1 MNAVARD
8 IILKPEDAFDWQAPD
23 YGPIWKRRLDRLAK
37 LRADPKYLQA
47 CRLYYKDH
55 IADFIQ
61 DWGVT
66 VDPRNAKPGSG
77 VKRPVTMPFVLFPKQ
92 RELIDWYVERWLQS
106 EQGHGDG
113 CVLKS
118 RDCGASWLAMSTA
131 VSLCLFY
138 ESVSV
143 GFGSAIKD
151 KVDNA
156 GDPDS
161 LFYKGRMFIRY
172 LPREFKGAWDER
184 KCSADMRLVFPDSDG
199 SITGECGDK
208 IGRGGRKTIY
218 FVDEFAFVERP
229 KLVDANLIANTNC
242 RIEISSVHGTANVFA
257 EHARGGEWP
266 VFDFDYH
273 DDPRKCNTTGEPLTV
288 LYNGAYEVIP
298 PRGLLPWF
306 RVKKTKTDPVV
317 WNQEYE
323 RDFLAS
329 VEGII
334 IPQEWIEAAVDA
346 HIKLNIPITGPRW
359 GSFDV
364 ADQGKDKCCYASGQG
379 ILLDFIESWKGKGSN
394 IYKSVERVFRL
405 ADGFS
410 EIAGSKPLDEEFNY
424 DTDGMGAGVRGDANK
439 INSERE
445 TNGLRV
451 LPVSPFWGSGKVQEP
466 TSDVPGTEGGRK
478 NEDFF
483 ENFKAQSWWG
493 LRMKFLAT
501 YRAVT
506 GEDKNYDP
514 SALISLSSKLPELT
528 RTKSE
533 LSQPVWKWSKTG
545 KMMIDKTPD
554 DVASPNNGDTVMMR
568 FGYRATPWIFPDEL
582 FNTI

>member
-1 MNAVARD
+1 MNAVLR
-8 IILKPEDAFDWQAPD
+8 PELTFDWQTPD
-23 YGPIWKRRLDRLAK
+23 YGPIWKRRLERLAM
-37 LRADPKYLQA
+37 LRNEPKYLQA
-47 CRLYYKDH
+47 CRLYYREH
-55 IADFIQ
+55 IPDFIQ

-66 VDPRNAKPGSG
+66 VDPRNAKPGTG
-77 VKRPVTMPFVLFPKQ
+77 LKRPVTMPFLLFPRQ
-92 RELIDWYVERWLQS
+92 RELIEWYVERWLQS
-106 EQGHGDG
+106 EAGHGDG
-113 CVLKS
+113 VVLKS
-118 RDCGASWLAMSTA
+118 RDCGASWLAMATA

-161 LFYKGRMFIRY
+161 LFYKGRMFVRY

-273 DDPRKCNTTGEPLTV
+273 DDPRKCNTTGADLTV
-288 LYNGAYEVIP
+288 IYNGATEVIP

-306 RVKKTKTDPVV
+306 RVKKAKTDPVV

-329 VEGII
+329 VEGIV
-334 IPQEWIEAAVDA
+334 IPQEWVEAAVDA
-346 HIKLNIPITGPRW
+346 HIKLGLAISGPRW

-364 ADQGKDKCCYASGQG
+364 ADQGKDKCCYISAQG
-379 ILLDFIESWKGKGSN
+379 VLVDFIESWKGKGSD
-394 IYKSVERVFRL
+394 IYKSVERAFRL
-405 ADGFS
+405 ADQQ
-410 EIAGSKPLDEEFNY
+410 KDDEFNY
-424 DTDGMGAGVRGDANK
+424 DADGMGAGVRGDARK
-439 INSERE
+439 INEERE
-445 TNGLRV
+445 KANKERNMKYRILTVN
-451 LPVSPFWGSGKVQEP
+451 PFRGSGKIVDP
-466 TSDVPGTEGGRK
+466 LDSVPGTEGDRK

-483 ENFKAQSWWG
+483 ENFKAQCWWS
-493 LRMKFLAT
+493 LRMRFLAT
-501 YRAVT
+501 YRAVR
-506 GEDKNYDP
+506 GEDKAYDS
-514 SALISLSSKLPELT
+514 SALISLSSKMPELT

-533 LSQPVWKWSKTG
+533 LSQPVWTWSKTG

-554 DVASPNNGDTVMMR
+554 DVASPNNADTVMMR
-568 FGYRATPWIFPDEL
+568 FGYRTTPWSFPDEL

>member
-1 MNAVARD
+1 MATAVA
-8 IILKPEDAFDWQAPD
+8 
-23 YGPIWKRRLDRLAK
+23 
-37 LRADPKYLQA
+37 
-47 CRLYYKDH
+47 
-55 IADFIQ
+55 
-61 DWGVT
+61 
-66 VDPRNAKPGSG
+66 
-77 VKRPVTMPFVLFPKQ
+77 
-92 RELIDWYVERWLQS
+92 
-106 EQGHGDG
+106 
-113 CVLKS
+113 
-118 RDCGASWLAMSTA
+118 
-131 VSLCLFY
+131 LCLFY

-184 KCSADMRLVFPDSDG
+184 KCSADMRIVFPDSDG

-242 RIEISSVHGTANVFA
+242 RIEVSSVHGTANVFA

-273 DDPRKCNTTGEPLTV
+273 DDPRKCNTTGADLIV
-288 LYNGAYEVIP
+288 DGEVIP

-306 RVKKTKTDPVV
+306 RVKKAKTDPVV

-329 VEGII
+329 VEGIV
-334 IPQEWIEAAVDA
+334 IPQEWVEASIDA
-346 HIKLNIPITGPRW
+346 HIKLGIAQTGPRW

-364 ADQGKDKCCYASGQG
+364 ADQGKDKCCYVSAQG
-379 ILLDFIESWKGKGSN
+379 IVVDFIESWKGKGSD

-405 ADGFS
+405 ADGIS
-410 EIAGSKPLDEEFNY
+410 EVNGIKPPDDEFDY
-424 DTDGMGAGVRGDANK
+424 DADGMGAGVRGDARK
-439 INSERE
+439 INEERE
-445 TNGLRV
+445 KANKERNMSYRILNV
-451 LPVSPFWGSGKVQEP
+451 KPFRGSGKIVDP
-466 TSDVPGTEGGRK
+466 LDPVPGTDGDRK

-483 ENFKAQSWWG
+483 ENFKAQCWWS
-493 LRMKFLAT
+493 LRMRFLAT
-501 YRAVT
+501 FRAVT

-514 SALISLSSKLPELT
+514 SALISLSSKMPELT

-533 LSQPVWKWSKTG
+533 LSQPVWTWSKAG

-554 DVASPNNGDTVMMR
+554 DVASPNNGDSVMMR
-568 FGYRATPWIFPDEL
+568 FGYRTAPWVFPDEL
-582 FNTI
+582 FTTI